1 MFYFYGFSIL
11 NSFSTVYL
19 RKIFYYS
26 VASTSDAAFV
36 IGGRGPG
43 TSDFDVDVI
52 AKFENDKWSPNDSQP
67 YGNLRKRRNG
77 HGSITYGTQTM
88 VIGGWTVGS

>member
-1 MFYFYGFSIL
+1 MFNGFL
-11 NSFSTVYL
+11 TVYL
-19 RKIFYYS
+19 RRIAYYS
-26 VASTSDAAFV
+26 VASTSEAAFV
-36 IGGRGPG
+36 IGGAGVA
-43 TSDFDVDVI
+43 SFSDVI
-52 AKFENDKWSPNDSQP
+52 AKFENDEWSL